1 MTSIKSSNQS
11 KAIMFLKPGIQSI
24 KSI

>member
-1 MTSIKSSNQS
+1 MTSIKSSNHS